1 MKKLFIFLLILAMVP
16 IIALADLPD
25 ISGLTYDELVELK
38 NQINLAMWSSS
49 EWQEVEVPIG
59 LWEIGKD
66 IPAGT
71 WRITPIEN
79 TNSMH
84 LWYGDVLNES
94 GTDAG
99 YGWDY
104 VNGYNGVL
112 STKKNKDGSW
122 KYPDDPHFVERPLK
136 EGWYVK
142 NNGPVI
148 FTPPQGKPDLG
159 FK

>member
-1 MKKLFIFLLILAMVP
+1 MKKFFTFILILAMVP

-38 NQINLAMWSSS
+38 NQINLAMWNSS

-71 WRITPIEN
+71 WRITPVGN
-79 TNSMH
+79 VYMN
-84 LWYGDVLNES
+84 LWYGDVLNEN
-94 GTDAG
+94 GTNAG
-99 YGWDY
+99 YGWDS
-104 VNGYNGVL
+104 VNGYNDVL
-112 STKKNKDGSW
+112 STKQNRDGSW
-122 KYPDDPHFVERPLK
+122 KDTDDPHYVELK
-136 EGWYVK
+136 LQDGWYIK
-142 NNGPVI
+142 NSATVI